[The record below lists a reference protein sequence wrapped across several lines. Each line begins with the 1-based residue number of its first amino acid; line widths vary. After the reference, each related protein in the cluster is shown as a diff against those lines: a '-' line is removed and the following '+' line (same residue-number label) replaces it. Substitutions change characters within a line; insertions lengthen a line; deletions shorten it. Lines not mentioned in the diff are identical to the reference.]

1 MEAHEAPGQS
11 LVEFHGL
18 VCRSLAN
25 DLFDVRLA
33 DGRSVLAHLAPQAR
47 LTALRIGAGDHVRV
61 TLARYDHTRGRIT
74 GRAPGPVRPGGD
86 VGVGT

>member
-1 MEAHEAPGQS
+1 MRAHEASEGG
-11 LVEFHGL
+11 LIEFHGR

-25 DLFDVRLA
+25 DLFEVRLA
-33 DGRSVLAHLAPQAR
+33 DGRSVLAHLSPGAR

-61 TLARYDHTRGRIT
+61 ALARYDHTRGRIT